1 VRTTR
6 MTNGSTNGSVAGDLV
21 KGAVAGAVGTLA
33 LDAVTWFMWDRED
46 PSALRQ
52 ERQARPKGLDPAH
65 FVANK
70 VANAFG
76 TKLKPEQ
83 PHLAGIAT
91 HFAIGVMPATL

>member
-1 VRTTR
+1 MRTTR

-33 LDAVTWFMWDRED
+33 LDAVMWFMWDRED
-46 PSALRQ
+46 PSVLRQ

-70 VANAFG
+70 VASAFG

-83 PHLAGIAT
+83 PHPAGIAT